1 MKGNLLSFGILMPF
15 LMTVLS
21 SRAQRPVEESSV
33 APVASASAFRQ
44 LIERL
49 GLQNPSADWSDQSDI
64 RLPEP
69 RCAYVNITGIDHL
82 PVAKGLPMNAWMEVY
97 DGQGNYFRKRV
108 VLDAQGSSSLIFP
121 KKSFRADFCDDEWVG
136 DSVPDIRIGSWVR
149 QDAFNFKAYYND
161 YLRGVGTVG
170 YKLYDLIASDRGAM
184 WTRVHGGLDDPN
196 TSARCYP
203 DGFPCHVY
211 LNGSFH
217 GLFAWELRKHRRNM
231 SQKKTNPLHIHL
243 DGTLYDGTLWNG
255 QTDWTAFEVR
265 NPKGLLTT
273 DGTAYDG
280 DSPTELADGAT
291 KEAIMALGSV
301 CGRLREMEAAGAGSA
316 AIRQHFED
324 AFDLGSLIDYACFNY
339 LTANFDGWQKN
350 WQWFTYDGTKWFVA
364 PYDLDCTFGNF
375 YTGNFLLGPERSG
388 HNGFASMS
396 FTGPYYFIMNY
407 YLPEVFEH
415 YNELRQRGIVTPET
429 VNALL
434 SDWYERMGQ
443 EGYAQEW
450 ARWPESK
457 CISED
462 VVSEGWKAVDDWSG
476 YAQLPQYADSVAYAA
491 GDRCIYGYR
500 IWEATDSVSGVVP
513 VVQQGYHDSLGR
525 LTQWVEERFRLIDD
539 LTGYMPALVVDA
551 KDRSRDGFARDEA
564 TYDLQGRR
572 LTSPL
577 ARGLYIRNGRKTVV
591 R

>member
-1 MKGNLLSFGILMPF
+1 M
-15 LMTVLS
+15 
-21 SRAQRPVEESSV
+21 
-33 APVASASAFRQ
+33 
-44 LIERL
+44 
-49 GLQNPSADWSDQSDI
+49 
-64 RLPEP
+64 
-69 RCAYVNITGIDHL
+69 
-82 PVAKGLPMNAWMEVY
+82 
-97 DGQGNYFRKRV
+97 
-108 VLDAQGSSSLIFP
+108 
-121 KKSFRADFCDDEWVG
+121 
-136 DSVPDIRIGSWVR
+136 
-149 QDAFNFKAYYND
+149 
-161 YLRGVGTVG
+161 
-170 YKLYDLIASDRGAM
+170 
-184 WTRVHGGLDDPN
+184 
-196 TSARCYP
+196 
-203 DGFPCHVY
+203 
-211 LNGSFH
+211 
-217 GLFAWELRKHRRNM
+217 
-231 SQKKTNPLHIHL
+231 
-243 DGTLYDGTLWNG
+243 
-255 QTDWTAFEVR
+255 
-265 NPKGLLTT
+265 
-273 DGTAYDG
+273 
-280 DSPTELADGAT
+280 
-291 KEAIMALGSV
+291 
-301 CGRLREMEAAGAGSA
+301 
-316 AIRQHFED
+316 
-324 AFDLGSLIDYACFNY
+324 
-339 LTANFDGWQKN
+339 
-350 WQWFTYDGTKWFVA
+350 A

-375 YTGNFLLGPERSG
+375 YTGNFLLGPERTG

-429 VNALL
+429 VNDLL
-434 SDWYERMGQ
+434 TDWYERMGE

-577 ARGLYIRNGRKTVV
+577 ARGLYIRDGRKTVV